1 MVTSREVSQAD
12 WERHNLVTTRCL
24 LRCLLLL
31 FMLTGMAGCKAP
43 PLESTQW
50 ELIAM
55 GKTSDLLSPLQET
68 SITLEFDGG
77 DSTLRGS
84 TGCNTYWAEYT
95 ADGESLRIANISS
108 TRIWCEPVERMQQ
121 EYFYLEA
128 LSNAERYELRGDEL
142 QIASEVILLI
152 YERI

>member
-1 MVTSREVSQAD
+1 
-12 WERHNLVTTRCL
+12 
-24 LRCLLLL
+24 
-31 FMLTGMAGCKAP
+31 
-43 PLESTQW
+43 
-50 ELIAM
+50 M